1 MAQRIPHSVLIDGG
15 SHIVRMRF
23 HLIDRIA
30 HRHTNAGSTKHGA
43 VVTPVAKRHGLA
55 DVKTKVVRHG
65 ANTPRLVRRRRRDV
79 AERRIPTR

>member
-23 HLIDRIA
+23 HLIYRIA

-43 VVTPVAKRHGLA
+43 RSLPPSPNAMVSLMSK
-55 DVKTKVVRHG
+55 
-65 ANTPRLVRRRRRDV
+65 PR
-79 AERRIPTR
+79 